1 MDASAEQRKLIQGI
15 SEAANLIATVN
26 RRGMGSS
33 FISSKYIIDEIIFG
47 GRKGKRIQKIKN
59 ILNGLSN

>member
-1 MDASAEQRKLIQGI
+1 MVSSAEQRKLIQRI
-15 SEAANLIATVN
+15 SDAVN
-26 RRGMGSS
+26 SRGMGSS
-33 FISSKYIIDEIIFG
+33 FISSKYIIDIIFG

>member
-1 MDASAEQRKLIQGI
+1 MDASAEQRKLIQRI
-15 SEAANLIATVN
+15 SDAAN

-47 GRKGKRIQKIKN
+47 GRKGKRIQKIKR
-59 ILNGLSN
+59 ILNGNE